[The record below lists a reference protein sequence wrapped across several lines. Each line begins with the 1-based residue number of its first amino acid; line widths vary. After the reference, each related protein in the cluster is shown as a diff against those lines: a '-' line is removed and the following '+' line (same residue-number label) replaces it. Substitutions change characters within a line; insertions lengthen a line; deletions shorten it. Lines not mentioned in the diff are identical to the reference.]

1 MMSSFQT
8 IDLKILPS
16 DTFMKG
22 KLPFPGYETSGSSG
36 MDVRACIGQE
46 GDTLIIQPGERKKI
60 PTGLAVEIPKGYEI
74 QVRPRSGISL
84 KTHLLMV
91 NSPGTIDSDFRGNT
105 NVIMGNLG
113 KEPFI
118 IHHGDRI
125 AQWVISPVIYANI
138 QVVSELS
145 ESERGTGGFGS
156 TGGVKL
162 LEKHKHLNYLI

>member
-1 MMSSFQT
+1 MSSFQK

-16 DTFMKG
+16 YSFMKG
-22 KLPFPGYETSGSSG
+22 NLPFPAYETPGSSG
-36 MDVRACIGQE
+36 MDVRACIGKE
-46 GDTLIIQPGERKKI
+46 GDTLIIQPGERIKI
-60 PTGLAVEIPKGYEI
+60 PTGLAMEIPKGYEV
-74 QVRPRSGISL
+74 QVRPRSGISF
-84 KTHLLMV
+84 KTHLIMA

-125 AQWVISPVIYANI
+125 AQWVITPVIHANI

-145 ESERGTGGFGS
+145 DSERGTGGFGS
-156 TGGVKL
+156 TGGVKV
-162 LEKHKHLNYLI
+162 LEKALHWLD